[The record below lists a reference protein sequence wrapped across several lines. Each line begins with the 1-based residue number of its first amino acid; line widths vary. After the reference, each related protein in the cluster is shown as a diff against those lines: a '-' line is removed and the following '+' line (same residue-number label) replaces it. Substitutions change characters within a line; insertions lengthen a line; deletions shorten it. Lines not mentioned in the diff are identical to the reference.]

1 MTAPVVA
8 PPVPS
13 SWHMLRALG
22 GVGTLC
28 GLLIAV
34 VFQGTLPTIE
44 RNKAIALEKAVLK
57 VLPGAVA
64 QRPLEA
70 ADLPSGL
77 YAGYAADGHLV
88 GVAIEAAGQG
98 FQDQIRLLYGY
109 DPVAQRVVGMEVL
122 ESRETP
128 GLGDKIMLDADF
140 IANFT
145 ALDVRL
151 DDASTGLLHPVEAV
165 KKGAKEHPWQVDG
178 ITGATISAVAV
189 ADIIGTSAA
198 RALPAITAHLRTEEK
213 GDRDG

>member
-1 MTAPVVA
+1 MTAPLSA
-8 PPVPS
+8 PSAPN
-13 SWHMLRALG
+13 SWHMLRTLG
-22 GVGTLC
+22 GVGALC

-44 RNKAIALEKAVLK
+44 RNKAAALERAVLK
-57 VLPGAVA
+57 VLPGAA
-64 QRPLEA
+64 SQRPLV
-70 ADLPSGL
+70 ADGLPTGL
-77 YAGYAADGHLV
+77 YAGYDTDGHLV
-88 GVAIEAAGQG
+88 GVAVEAAGQG
-98 FQDQIRLLYGY
+98 FQDKIRLLYGY
-109 DPVAQRVVGMEVL
+109 DPAAQRVVGMEVL

-140 IANFT
+140 LANFS

-151 DDASTGLLHPVEAV
+151 DAAGAGLLHPVEAV

-189 ADIIGTSAA
+189 SDIIGASAA
-198 RALPAITAHLRTEEK
+198 RALPAIKAHLQTGQK